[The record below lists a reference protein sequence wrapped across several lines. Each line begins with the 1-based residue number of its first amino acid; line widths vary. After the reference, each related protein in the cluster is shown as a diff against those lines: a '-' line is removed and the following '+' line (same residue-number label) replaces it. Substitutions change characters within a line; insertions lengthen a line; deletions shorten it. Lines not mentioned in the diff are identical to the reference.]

1 MTASGDEDTSML
13 APEPALL
20 PQPASSIPERLRD
33 ACIFNDGFTPH
44 LDRITHLPLS
54 REVTV
59 TSGDTQDEGVEIG
72 KVAGGKDGIIGLGG
86 RIHLGQDFLR
96 EGLLNP
102 GLDQSVI
109 REVITAGNKPPI
121 LVDGGRTT
129 SGLDAL
135 LLGLSHCGRK

>member
-1 MTASGDEDTSML
+1 M
-13 APEPALL
+13 
-20 PQPASSIPERLRD
+20 
-33 ACIFNDGFTPH
+33 
-44 LDRITHLPLS
+44 S
-54 REVTV
+54 REVTK
-59 TSGDTQDEGVEIG
+59 TSGDTKEEGIEIT
-72 KVAGGKDGIIGLGG
+72 KVVGVKDGIVGLGG

-109 REVITAGNKPPI
+109 REVITAGNKPRI

-135 LLGLSHCGRK
+135 LLGLGHCGRKWMR